1 MSNGNLLLQ
10 MDDEEVKLEV
20 RYGGAFLWNPS
31 LEYFGGEVEIV
42 YKDLDLLSY
51 FEIKGI

>member
-10 MDDEEVKLEV
+10 MDDEKVKFEVHYE
-20 RYGGAFLWNPS
+20 GNFLWNLS

-42 YKDLDLLSY
+42 YKDLDSLVTL
-51 FEIKGI
+51 K

>member
-1 MSNGNLLLQ
+1 

-20 RYGGAFLWNPS
+20 HYGGAFLWNLS

-42 YKDLDLLSY
+42 YRDPDLLSY
-51 FEIKGI
+51 FEI